1 MLDLGSK
8 LPEFELLNTIDNQL
22 FNSNSLSQDKGKL
35 IMFICNHCPYVIHYH
50 DQIIDITN
58 KYESDIEAV
67 AISSND
73 AENYPA
79 DSPEKM
85 KELANSLNF
94 QFPYLYDQTQEIA
107 KKYKAECTP
116 EFYLFDQN
124 NKLIYRGRLD
134 DSTPGSN
141 KEITGLDL
149 RSAIDN
155 YLQGKE
161 IPTKQHPSMGC
172 NIKWK

>member
-1 MLDLGSK
+1 MVLTYSKMLDLGSK

-79 DSPEKM
+79 DSPDKM
-85 KELANSLNF
+85 KELAKSLNF
-94 QFPYLYDQTQEIA
+94 QFPYLNDQTKKIA
-107 KKYKAECTP
+107 KK
-116 EFYLFDQN
+116 
-124 NKLIYRGRLD
+124 
-134 DSTPGSN
+134 
-141 KEITGLDL
+141 
-149 RSAIDN
+149 
-155 YLQGKE
+155 
-161 IPTKQHPSMGC
+161 
-172 NIKWK
+172 NIKE